1 MRIVKSLTVAL
12 AAFALLAG
20 NASAAQQNFPPA
32 KFSTDEAAYCTAT
45 FGWVLQFLA
54 PQGMSQEAVVQ
65 TNIAFMMWNYEMQ
78 VSAPTADDATM
89 QAAADSAVTKLTA
102 NFPQEQSEA
111 NAKAIVDQVT
121 AAANDCG
128 KKIEGKNT
136 VSTAHLYFVLPSLA
150 MVIMLL
156 FSRLHYTKT
165 AF

>member
-12 AAFALLAG
+12 AASALLAG

-111 NAKAIVDQVT
+111 NAKLIVDQVT

-128 KKIEGKNT
+128 NKIEAAYPDGN
-136 VSTAHLYFVLPSLA
+136 HP
-150 MVIMLL
+150 VIAELQKKAAEA
-156 FSRLHYTKT
+156 RAAK
-165 AF
+165 AAADAAAPAQ